1 MKKSLILTGIAMVAV
16 LTGCATSERTM
27 RSADNQTVYVKAAP
41 GYQAD
46 QPAPDEIK
54 VNEAAGAQRK
64 DASDK

>member
-1 MKKSLILTGIAMVAV
+1 MKKSLMLTGIAMVAV

-27 RSADNQTVYVKAAP
+27 RSNDDQTVYVKAAP

-46 QPAPDEIK
+46 QLQPNEIK

-64 DASDK
+64 DAGDK